1 MEGYDINKIKFKSKN
16 EPSVEE
22 KLTGKVIT
30 GLKDLKEVQ
39 PNAELEGKEYMQFPD
54 GTTQLVVGN
63 SHKKDGVKMNI
74 PDGTKIVS
82 HALKLSAKEA
92 KDLKEEYGINV
103 SNKDSYSSAITK
115 YTKKI
120 GLDALYDEE
129 KELYELVNKQSEKSD
144 VKESTRLVNE
154 EYMSGKTREIQLA
167 KEDKEVEKAQFFGVV
182 YDLQEASK
190 SEGKKKKSEDGEMK
204 YGGLSKQNF
213 KAVCKKHGISEEQ
226 GRVLM
231 GEEMPSFE
239 EGGSFDELKK
249 KYNTA
254 EKTNL
259 AFEDGLLNQE
269 QYNKI
274 MASLKADGKIGY
286 TTESGADD
294 VLSDESIMLREH
306 QSKSDAGFGKVTK
319 ENIEAVMKHYYSN
332 FPEAAKEHLGAKYD
346 KDGNFT
352 WNKDLKLTGYNKEVE
367 AFQRAADATMR
378 ASDSTVIDSKLFSR
392 EFQDRAKSHLEN
404 ETFIEEKGNIR
415 DFDGKLGSFTGGRFI
430 NKVNVLSPEEKAEFE
445 KRNIYTL
452 SQAEAAIKADP
463 SLASD
468 ETKAR
473 LEEIRGEMIDG
484 ADFRLNT
491 FVQPEKEEVKEKVKE
506 GPIDDT
512 PLNLPKKNFPQL
524 FLGPNEYP
532 TPPAPMDPHLMGE
545 SRFQRMDPIRIGIEP
560 QIQEAADQRK
570 FMSEQMFGNLSPEV
584 AASVMAN
591 SLASQTGAINTE
603 ARTANMTNAQNLAN
617 TKLFN
622 IGQAGKESEANLRN
636 KLSFE
641 QRQYT
646 AKANYQEEM
655 KRWEDQIRRININ
668 KYKNNSALN
677 LMNQMFPDFDVNAGA
692 NNVSFNPQSE
702 WYIKNKENLLAA
714 GIADP
719 FV

>member
-204 YGGLSKQNF
+204 YGGLSKQDF
-213 KAVCKKHGISEEQ
+213 KAVCKKHGISEDQ

-231 GEEMPSFE
+231 GEMTPSFE
-239 EGGSFDELKK
+239 VGGEFDELKK
-249 KYNTA
+249 KYNTTL
-254 EKTNL
+254 KINT
-259 AFEDGLLNQE
+259 AFEDGKVTQQ
-269 QYNKI
+269 QYNKLMTDI
-274 MASLKADGKIGY
+274 
-286 TTESGADD
+286 
-294 VLSDESIMLREH
+294 REVVEGV
-306 QSKSDAGFGKVTK
+306 D
-319 ENIEAVMKHYYSN
+319 
-332 FPEAAKEHLGAKYD
+332 YD
-346 KDGNFT
+346 KPAGA
-352 WNKDLKLTGYNKEVE
+352 GVRGSAPYEEGE
-367 AFQRAADATMR
+367 AYTPAGVKR
-378 ASDSTVIDSKLFSR
+378 L
-392 EFQDRAKSHLEN
+392 N
-404 ETFIEEKGNIR
+404 
-415 DFDGKLGSFTGGRFI
+415 SFR
-430 NKVNVLSPEEKAEFE
+430 KKYE
-445 KRNIYTL
+445 
-452 SQAEAAIKADP
+452 
-463 SLASD
+463 
-468 ETKAR
+468 
-473 LEEIRGEMIDG
+473 LEEISSDSS
-484 ADFRLNT
+484 
-491 FVQPEKEEVKEKVKE
+491 KEEIKKAAGELQNHMAENYPELVYDYMVTKSHQPNRKLGEFLSGKKYENSNEGLAKALKDKAITKKDVVEKYQDDLWWYRALDFDEKTIPRSEYDLLIERE
-506 GPIDDT
+506 GAIKQGDDLYFAEDPDNPEHYTKYVPTDNEEEVTKDVVPPGIIDDT
-512 PLNLPKKNFPQL
+512 PPNLPKKNFPQL
-524 FLGPNEYP
+524 FGAPNEYP

-622 IGQAGKESEANLRN
+622 IGQAGKESEANRKN